1 MSNFVTLSFD
11 PAAPAEFVD
20 FWRRAYRAKVADY
33 DENIRASQLLSTDN
47 VVALTRWKA
56 GRFGDVA
63 ERFARLPRICNEF

>member
-1 MSNFVTLSFD
+1 VPVGVPDPEDLVTVAVKVTGLPRPDGLGVELS
-11 PAAPAEFVD
+11 
-20 FWRRAYRAKVADY
+20 
-33 DENIRASQLLSTDN
+33 IRASQLLSTDN